1 MHRKSTGDAN
11 LNLRSPLFEQKTKPK
26 KSELS
31 KTAQFN
37 KKMSN
42 DQSSLPLQQRSQ
54 KHHHERSHSISMN
67 QSSSS
72 DPITFELDPMKK
84 QQIECENSSTNDKQV
99 NLLGDNEKNINLSSI
114 DLVEIKVKEIE
125 AIFGSNSSIT
135 NFLDKTKELRIIP
148 NISQLNHTK
157 DLFSQVIQGI
167 QSIRIR
173 NYLPKD
179 LKGLSFPIMQ
189 QRLKS
194 MRQVRTFEL
203 AINYMQNEFELF
215 NFKIQKNSEDFDQ
228 PVSDR
233 IDTLYKENDK
243 LREKV
248 NFLQKQIKAKSE
260 ENANLDEIHKKELIL
275 QIKELLLKINSKKEK
290 NIEEITR
297 ISEKFD
303 KLFESQDKL
312 LSSYTLAN
320 KQIKKLERAKFSIL
334 EKNAKTVTMKG
345 KVYNEKMIDE
355 EIDQLISKKENILS
369 ALDKIESHEKKILSS
384 MKSSLD
390 D

>member
-11 LNLRSPLFEQKTKPK
+11 LNLRSPLFEQKVKPK

-31 KTAQFN
+31 KTTQFN
-37 KKMSN
+37 KKIPN

-72 DPITFELDPMKK
+72 DPITFELD
-84 QQIECENSSTNDKQV
+84 QNSSTNDKQV
-99 NLLGDNEKNINLSSI
+99 NLLGDSEKNINLSSI
-114 DLVEIKVKEIE
+114 DLVEIKVKEI
-125 AIFGSNSSIT
+125 ASIFGSNSSIT

-157 DLFSQVIQGI
+157 DLFSQMVQGI

-215 NFKIQKNSEDFDQ
+215 NFKIQKNSDDFDQ

-248 NFLQKQIKAKSE
+248 NFLQKQIKVKSE
-260 ENANLDEIHKKELIL
+260 ENANLDETLKKELIL

-303 KLFESQDKL
+303 KLLESQDKL

-320 KQIKKLERAKFSIL
+320 KQVKKLERAKFSIL

-369 ALDKIESHEKKILSS
+369 ALDKIESHEKKVLSS